1 MHRLDER
8 PDVGP
13 EAPLHVLEPQ
23 KRVLDRVVQQ
33 PGDDRVPVH
42 RQVRQQYRHRDGVA
56 DEGLAAPPVLA
67 RVRAVGHDQ
76 RVPHDRALVL
86 REVRDGLFQPLP
98 VPVDGAHVRA
108 RHGVLVPLAPGRVR
122 PAVELL
128 DARRA
133 PRRLHLRPVVQQLLA
148 LVQRPDRLPQPAGPR
163 PLGPRLGRA
172 SDLAPHAARVLAGRR
187 VGARRGQEQYQSDR
201 RSGERCT
208 SSLCT

>member
-13 EAPLHVLEPQ
+13 EAPLDVLEPQ

-86 REVRDGLFQPLP
+86 REVRDGLF
-98 VPVDGAHVRA
+98 
-108 RHGVLVPLAPGRVR
+108 
-122 PAVELL
+122 
-128 DARRA
+128 
-133 PRRLHLRPVVQQLLA
+133 
-148 LVQRPDRLPQPAGPR
+148 
-163 PLGPRLGRA
+163 
-172 SDLAPHAARVLAGRR
+172 
-187 VGARRGQEQYQSDR
+187 
-201 RSGERCT
+201 
-208 SSLCT
+208 